1 MEMIYDNDTLFVDL
15 SGNVDVDQVRYKLF
29 SVVGQYKIG
38 NVIINITDVFNYKKK
53 NYLELISDYSRVF
66 KGNIS
71 IRKYW
76 KYKYALLK

>member
-15 SGNVDVDQVRYKLF
+15 SGNVDIDQVRYKLF

-38 NVIINITDVFNYKKK
+38 KVIINITDVFNYKRK
-53 NYLELISDYSRVF
+53 NYLELVSDYSRVF

-71 IRKYW
+71 IRKY
-76 KYKYALLK
+76 